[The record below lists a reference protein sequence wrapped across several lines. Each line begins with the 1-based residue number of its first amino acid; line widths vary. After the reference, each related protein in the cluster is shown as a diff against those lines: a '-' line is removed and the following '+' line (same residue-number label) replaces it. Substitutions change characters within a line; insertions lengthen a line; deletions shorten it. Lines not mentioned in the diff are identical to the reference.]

1 MESQVVSAAPLPSAA
16 LAAAALPAAALPA
29 TAPAPLPPRTWRLRH
44 DAAKV
49 YFHRCGTERPSLAKK
64 LKAWLWD
71 TELAVVAV
79 YRYGQLCMVLRERS
93 ELLGLPPF
101 ALFVVLQFLLRLVLH
116 VEINHKCRI
125 GPGLHLGHPYTI
137 LIGPTVLGANCSV
150 THNVTIGMGLGAA
163 GRGVPTIGDNVWIGP
178 CSTVTGPI
186 HIGDGAVI
194 AAGSVVSK
202 DVPPRALVVGN
213 PARVVN
219 PDYDSAPLIGYRLP
233 DAARR

>member
-1 MESQVVSAAPLPSAA
+1 MESPVAS
-16 LAAAALPAAALPA
+16 PAS
-29 TAPAPLPPRTWRLRH
+29 PAPRPGDAPPPPRTWSLRH

-49 YFHRCGTERPSLAKK
+49 YFHRCGSERPSLPKK

-71 TELAVVAV
+71 TELVVVAI
-79 YRYGQLCMVLRERS
+79 YRYGQLCMTLREKS
-93 ELLGLPPF
+93 ALLGLLPF
-101 ALFVVLQFLLRLVLH
+101 SIFVVLQFMLRLVLH

-150 THNVTIGMGLGAA
+150 THNVTIGMGLGAT

-178 CSTVTGPI
+178 CSVVTGPI

-202 DVPPRALVVGN
+202 DVPAHALVVGN

-233 DAARR
+233 ADARR